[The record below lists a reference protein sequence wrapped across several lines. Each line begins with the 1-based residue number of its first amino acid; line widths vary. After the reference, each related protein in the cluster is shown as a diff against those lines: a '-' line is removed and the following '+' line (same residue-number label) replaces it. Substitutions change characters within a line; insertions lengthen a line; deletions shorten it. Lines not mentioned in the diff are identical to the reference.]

1 MPSQVIHLRT
11 RRPVDYGVTPGSS
24 TINRRGNV
32 LLRRFANIIMGA
44 LSEGSLYTVG
54 YSATEAQNANGGL
67 TISGG
72 AGAVGAIINGV
83 TVTATWATSDT
94 VSAGL
99 AAAAI
104 NASVNALVQGFVS
117 SNNLSATV
125 TCATVVAGNTVNVG
139 GETFTAFSGTPANA
153 TSMSTVG
160 VFDCSGSNSA
170 TATAL
175 ARAINIH
182 PVVSRYF
189 TAVPVAAVVR
199 IFAVQ
204 FTQASG
210 VFSWPTGPGVL
221 PNTITSS
228 SSSTLAVSNNGV
240 TAGTVFSLYALQPGI
255 TGNAITTALSGTGVT
270 VLNTAARL
278 ERGTGPIS
286 FINDQS

>member
-24 TINRRGNV
+24 TINRRGST
-32 LLRRFANIIMGA
+32 LLRRFANVVMGA
-44 LSEGSLYTVG
+44 FSEDSLYTVG

-72 AGAVGAIINGV
+72 AGSVGAIINGV
-83 TVTATWATSDT
+83 TVTGTWVTSDT
-94 VSAGL
+94 ISAGV

-125 TCATVVAGNTVNVG
+125 TCATVVAGNTVTIG
-139 GETFTAFSGTPANA
+139 GETFTAFSGTPANLS
-153 TSMSTVG
+153 SMSTIG

-175 ARAINIH
+175 ARAINTH
-182 PVVSRYF
+182 PAVSMYF

-228 SSSTLAVSNNGV
+228 GSTLAVSNNGV
-240 TAGTVFSLYALQPGI
+240 TAGPVFSLYALQPGI
-255 TGNAITTALSGTGVT
+255 SGNAIMTALSGTGVT
-270 VLNTAARL
+270 VLNAAARL
-278 ERGTGPIS
+278 ERGTGPTS
-286 FINDQS
+286 FINDQAR

>member
-32 LLRRFANIIMGA
+32 LLRRFANVIMGA
-44 LSEGSLYTVG
+44 LSEDSLYTVG

-72 AGAVGAIINGV
+72 AGSVGAIINGV
-83 TVTATWATSDT
+83 TVTATWASSDT

-125 TCATVVAGNTVNVG
+125 TAATVVAGNTVNVG
-139 GETFTAFSGTPANA
+139 GETFTAFSGTPVNA

-160 VFDCSGSNSA
+160 IFDCSGSNSA

-175 ARAINIH
+175 ARAINIQ

-204 FTQASG
+204 FTQAAG

-228 SSSTLAVSNNGV
+228 GSTLAVSSNGV
-240 TAGTVFSLYALQPGI
+240 AAGTVFSLYSLQPGI
-255 TGNAITTALSGTGVT
+255 GGNAITTALSGTGVT

>member
-32 LLRRFANIIMGA
+32 LLRRFANVIMGA
-44 LSEGSLYTVG
+44 LSEDSLYTVG

-83 TVTATWATSDT
+83 TVTVTADADDT

-125 TCATVVAGNTVNVG
+125 TAATVVAGNTVNVG
-139 GETFTAFSGTPANA
+139 GETFTAFSGTPVNA

-160 VFDCSGSNSA
+160 IFDCSGSNSA

-204 FTQASG
+204 FTQAAG

-228 SSSTLAVSNNGV
+228 GSTLAVSSNGV
-240 TAGTVFSLYALQPGI
+240 EAGTVFSLYSLQPGI
-255 TGNAITTALSGTGVT
+255 GGNAITTALSGTGVT

>member
-32 LLRRFANIIMGA
+32 LLRRFANVIMGA
-44 LSEGSLYTVG
+44 LSEDSLYTVG

-67 TISGG
+67 TISSG

-83 TVTATWATSDT
+83 TVTATWASSDT

-125 TCATVVAGNTVNVG
+125 TAATVVAGNTVNVG
-139 GETFTAFSGTPANA
+139 GETFTAFSGTPVNA

-160 VFDCSGSNSA
+160 IFDCSGSNSA

-204 FTQASG
+204 FTQAAG

-228 SSSTLAVSNNGV
+228 GSTLAVSSNGV
-240 TAGTVFSLYALQPGI
+240 AAGTVFSLYSLQPGI
-255 TGNAITTALSGTGVT
+255 GGNAITTALSGTGVT

>member
-32 LLRRFANIIMGA
+32 LLRRFANVIMGA
-44 LSEGSLYTVG
+44 LSEDSLYTVG

-72 AGAVGAIINGV
+72 AGSVGAIINGV
-83 TVTATWATSDT
+83 TITVTHITSDP

-104 NASVNALVQGFVS
+104 NASSNALVQGFVS

-125 TCATVVAGNTVNVG
+125 TAATVVAGNTVNIG
-139 GETFTAFSGTPANA
+139 GETFTAFSGTPVNA

-160 VFDCSGSNSA
+160 IFDCSGSNSA

-204 FTQASG
+204 FTQAAG

-228 SSSTLAVSNNGV
+228 GSTLAVSSNGV
-240 TAGTVFSLYALQPGI
+240 VAGTVFSLYSLQPGI
-255 TGNAITTALSGTGVT
+255 GGNAITTALSGTGVT